1 MSLLERLGKTKE
13 HAIKEVEQQR
23 PEDWRQPADK
33 NNATRSPQGRDG
45 DMQGVYSRVEAPK
58 QHHHTQMAS
67 AFAGRRTAVVE
78 LDQIQEL
85 RLAIHRRIVD
95 EMTVTEQMLLAQGES
110 AREQIKALISSY
122 FEKEMANNSYSLSR
136 AERLSLVDDICD
148 EMLGL
153 GPLEPL
159 LKDPTITEIMVNGPK
174 DVFVEREGKLLL
186 SDTRFSDDA
195 HLMSII
201 ERILAPLGR
210 RVDESSPLVDAR
222 LSDGSRVNII
232 IPPLSLVGPVVTIRK
247 FSQKAL
253 GAEDLVRFGT
263 LDENM
268 AAFLEACVKARL
280 NILVS
285 GGTGS
290 GKTTTLNVL
299 SSFIPATERIV
310 TIEDAAELRLQ
321 QRHVVT
327 LEARPANIEGTG
339 AVTIRDLVRNALRMR
354 PDRIIV
360 GEVRT
365 GEALDMLQAMNTG
378 HDGSLTTAHAN
389 SPRDVLSRLE
399 TMTLMAGMELPV
411 RAVRTQ
417 VSSAIDIILQQSRIK
432 DGSRKITHITE
443 VQGMEGD
450 TIILQ
455 DLFRYVQDYID
466 DNGKSV
472 GHFESTGLQPA
483 FMDKFRMNGVELPYN
498 MFGGTGKGGRK

>member
-1 MSLLERLGKTKE
+1 MSLLKRLGRTKE
-13 HAIKEVEQQR
+13 DAIKEVGSRGEVPPVAKVPEQ
-23 PEDWRQPADK
+23 
-33 NNATRSPQGRDG
+33 G
-45 DMQGVYSRVEAPK
+45 DMAEEKMYSRIQQKNKEDNQP
-58 QHHHTQMAS
+58 QMAS
-67 AFAGRRTAVVE
+67 AFAGRRSAAVHS
-78 LDQIQEL
+78 DQIQAL

-95 EMTVTEQMLLAQGES
+95 EMTVAEQQLISQGKES
-110 AREQIKALISSY
+110 REQIKNLISSY
-122 FEKEMANNSYSLSR
+122 FEREMASNTYSLSR
-136 AERLSLVDDICD
+136 AERMALVDDICD
-148 EMLGL
+148 ELLGL

-159 LKDPTITEIMVNGPK
+159 LKDPSITEIMVNGPQ
-174 DVFVEREGKLLL
+174 DIFVEREGKLLL
-186 SDTRFSDDA
+186 TDTRFYDEA
-195 HLMSII
+195 HLMNII
-201 ERILAPLGR
+201 ERILSPLGR

-222 LSDGSRVNII
+222 LADGSRVNII
-232 IPPLSLVGPVVTIRK
+232 IPPLSLVGPAVTIRK
-247 FSQKAL
+247 FSKNAL
-253 GAEDLVRFGT
+253 SVENLMGYNT
-263 LDENM
+263 MSENM
-268 AAFLEACVKARL
+268 AIFLEGCVRARL
-280 NILVS
+280 NILVA

-299 SSFIPATERIV
+299 SSFIPARERIV

-339 AVTIRDLVRNALRMR
+339 AITIRDLVRNALRMR

-360 GEVRT
+360 GEVRS

-417 VSSAIDIILQQSRIK
+417 IASAINIIIQQSRLL

-443 VQGMEGD
+443 VQGMDGD

-455 DLFRYVQDYID
+455 DLFRYVQDYLD
-466 DNGKSV
+466 ENGKSV
-472 GHFESTGLQPA
+472 GHFESTGFQPS
-483 FMDKFRMNGVELPYN
+483 FRDKFRINGVELPN
-498 MFGGTGKGGRK
+498 DIFSKG